1 LRLAGRQGVDATAHF
16 SLRSC
21 PLGFEPSPGFLHKK
35 TPPDA
40 EFFMELVDGL
50 DRIAL
55 CPSILLCCFARIA
68 MLPGDPRALAKKCCA
83 FFFTLVPSRVRAV
96 SWSSP

>member
-1 LRLAGRQGVDATAHF
+1 MFYFTTERGQFCIFAVRALSGSSRLLVF
-16 SLRSC
+16 SIKKNRLMRS
-21 PLGFEPSPGFLHKK
+21 
-35 TPPDA
+35 
-40 EFFMELVDGL
+40 FFMELVDGL

-55 CPSILLCCFARIA
+55 WPSILLCCFARIA
-68 MLPGDPRALAKKCCA
+68 MLPGDPHALAKKCCA